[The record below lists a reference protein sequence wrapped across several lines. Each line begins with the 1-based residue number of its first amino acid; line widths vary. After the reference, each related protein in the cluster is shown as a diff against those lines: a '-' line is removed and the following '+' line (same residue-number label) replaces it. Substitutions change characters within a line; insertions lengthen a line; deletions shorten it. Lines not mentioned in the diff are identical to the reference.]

1 MTFLGA
7 DTEALTA
14 WSADAERARAR
25 LSELLAAL
33 DSAVACAAWA
43 GPDARA
49 FRTHYEGRVHRPGA
63 EAVEQLAAL
72 GRRAADDAEE
82 QDAAS
87 SVDGASDAD
96 DISGTPGSGGDM
108 SSPGRTEDSGKPQAV
123 PDCVQRD
130 VDDPAAIRRDA
141 HDITQGGMGDCYFL
155 ASAAAVAQTNPA
167 FIEKNVWFS
176 DGKYHVRF
184 YEKGFWG
191 NTEEKVVDV
200 DPEVAEHGAR
210 RSDGSISTMSVYE
223 TAYAQQQG
231 GYDKIED
238 GGHAQ
243 DALFTITGKE
253 PMTTDVEPSVDEL
266 RQDLKDGKVVVA
278 DTGPRDGEGGFLD
291 TESWDDKDG
300 PVPRD
305 TVATHQYVVTG
316 VTKDGHVELQNPWG
330 PDGGYEE
337 GDSVRKP
344 GTLVLTEAEYRE
356 RFQNVTVAED
366 PDPER

>member
-7 DTEALTA
+7 DTGALAA
-14 WSADAERARAR
+14 WSVTAERARTR
-25 LSELLAAL
+25 LSALLAGL
-33 DSAVACAAWA
+33 DAAVDSTNWT
-43 GPDARA
+43 GPDALA
-49 FRTHYEGRVHRPGA
+49 FRADYEARIRRAGA
-63 EAVEQLAAL
+63 ETAERLAYL
-72 GRRAADDAEE
+72 GRRAADEARE

-87 SVDGASDAD
+87 AVDGSSDA
-96 DISGTPGSGGDM
+96 SGASGAPGDAGDM
-108 SSPGRTEDSGKPQAV
+108 SSPGRTDDSGAPQPV
-123 PDCVQRD
+123 PEQIQHD
-130 VDDPAAIRRDA
+130 VDDPAAIARDA
-141 HDITQGGMGDCYFL
+141 ADVTQGGMGDCYFL
-155 ASAAAVAQTNPA
+155 ASAAAVAQTNPDL
-167 FIEKNVWFS
+167 IEENVWFS

-200 DPEVAEHGAR
+200 DPQVAEHGAR

-231 GYDKIED
+231 GYDRIED

-253 PMTTDVEPSVDEL
+253 PTTTDEEPSVDEL

-278 DTGPRDGEGGFLD
+278 DTGPRDGEGGIFD
-291 TESWDDKDG
+291 SESWDDKDG

-305 TVATHQYVVTG
+305 TVSTHQYVVTG
-316 VTKDGHVELQNPWG
+316 VTDDGHVELQNPWG
-330 PDGGYEE
+330 PDGGYQE
-337 GDSVRKP
+337 GDSVKKP
-344 GTLVLTEAEYRE
+344 GTLVLTEDEYRE